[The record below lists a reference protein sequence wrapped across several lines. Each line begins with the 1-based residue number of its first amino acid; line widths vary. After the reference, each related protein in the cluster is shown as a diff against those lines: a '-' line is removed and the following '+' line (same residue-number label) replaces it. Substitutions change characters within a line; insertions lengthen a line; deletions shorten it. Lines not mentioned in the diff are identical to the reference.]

1 MQLTV
6 TGKQLD
12 VGDSLRDHV
21 ADSLAGLFDKYF
33 GNAIEATVVLSRE
46 AHRYRAQISAHVGR
60 NITMASEAAAEAP
73 YAAFDSAAE
82 HLGKRLRRHKRRLR
96 DHHRQPVEAEPAQ
109 QYVLAAGDEA
119 SAADEPGAGDA
130 PAIIAE
136 MATEVPTLSVGE
148 AVMRLDLADGG
159 AIMFRNRAHGGLNM
173 VYRRPDG
180 NVGWVDPQGNRPA
193 RSSVGR

>member
-73 YAAFDSAAE
+73 YTAFDSAAE

-96 DHHRQPVEAEPAQ
+96 DH
-109 QYVLAAGDEA
+109 
-119 SAADEPGAGDA
+119 DA

-180 NVGWVDPQGNRPA
+180 NVGWVDPQGNHPA
-193 RSSVGR
+193 RGSVAR

>member
-33 GNAIEATVVLSRE
+33 GTAIEATVVLSRE

-96 DHHRQPVEAEPAQ
+96 DHHRQPVEVEPAQ
-109 QYVLAAGDEA
+109 QYVLAAGEEA
-119 SAADEPGAGDA
+119 SENDAGAGDA

-136 MATEVPTLSVGE
+136 MAAEVPTLSVGE

-180 NVGWVDPQGNRPA
+180 NVGWVDPQGNHSA
-193 RSSVGR
+193 RGSVAR

>member
-6 TGKQLD
+6 TGKQID
-12 VGDSLRDHV
+12 VGDALRDHV

-33 GNAIEATVVLSRE
+33 GSAIEATVVLSRD
-46 AHRYRAQISAHVGR
+46 AHRFRAQISAHVGR
-60 NITMASEAAAEAP
+60 GITMGSEAAAEAP

-96 DHHRQPVEAEPAQ
+96 DHHRQAVEAEPAR
-109 QYVLAAGDEA
+109 QYVLAAGDA
-119 SAADEPGAGDA
+119 AAADDEPVAGDGA

-159 AIMFRNRAHGGLNM
+159 ALMFRNRAHGGLNM

-180 NVGWVDPQGNRPA
+180 NIGWVDPQGNRPA
-193 RSSVGR
+193 

>member
-33 GNAIEATVVLSRE
+33 GTAIEATVVLSRE

-96 DHHRQPVEAEPAQ
+96 DHHRQPVEVEPAQ

-119 SAADEPGAGDA
+119 SEDEPGTGDA

-136 MATEVPTLSVGE
+136 MAAEVPTLSVGE

-180 NVGWVDPQGNRPA
+180 NVGWVDPQGNHSA
-193 RSSVGR
+193 RGPVAR

>member
-12 VGDSLRDHV
+12 VGDALRTHV
-21 ADSLAGLFDKYF
+21 ADSLASVFDKYF
-33 GNAIEATVVLSRE
+33 GSAIEATVVLSRE
-46 AHRYRAQISAHVGR
+46 AHRYRVQISAHVGR
-60 NITMASEAAAEAP
+60 GITMASEAAAEAP

-96 DHHRQPVEAEPAQ
+96 DHHRQAVEAEPAQ
-109 QYVLAAGDEA
+109 QYILAPGDAAPAEDEQIAGD
-119 SAADEPGAGDA
+119 GA
-130 PAIIAE
+130 PTIIAE

-159 AIMFRNRAHGGLNM
+159 AMLFRNRAHGGLNM

-193 RSSVGR
+193 